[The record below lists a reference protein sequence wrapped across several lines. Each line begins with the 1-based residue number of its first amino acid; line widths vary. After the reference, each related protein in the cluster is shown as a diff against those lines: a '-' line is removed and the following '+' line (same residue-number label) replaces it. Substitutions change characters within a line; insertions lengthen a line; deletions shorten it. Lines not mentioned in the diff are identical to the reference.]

1 MPGGDETTI
10 TALFQFC
17 GDILNWLPPFLFL
30 VFLETTR
37 SMRIG
42 LLAAPFMHGVGLLIL
57 LTINMEKGKQEI
69 ATTMKLRAGVWATLA
84 AAQAAGD
91 LTGAV
96 DEYSAQSIMDRGD
109 DWKQVLRHASDK
121 HGPRADEKPRPGPVQ
136 VAPAPSV

>member
-1 MPGGDETTI
+1 MRVVFVT
-10 TALFQFC
+10 
-17 GDILNWLPPFLFL
+17 L
-30 VFLETTR
+30 V
-37 SMRIG
+37 
-42 LLAAPFMHGVGLLIL
+42 

-121 HGPRADEKPRPGPVQ
+121 HAPRADEKPRPGPVQ

>member
-1 MPGGDETTI
+1 MTLRAYTG
-10 TALFQFC
+10 
-17 GDILNWLPPFLFL
+17 
-30 VFLETTR
+30 

-121 HGPRADEKPRPGPVQ
+121 HVPRADEKPRPGPVQ
-136 VAPAPSV
+136 VAPAPPV